1 MHRAVFEVKRRCLK
15 DIGAKFFPCLCLGE
29 DAMAKGARAIASLLS
44 VANFE
49 D

>member
-1 MHRAVFEVKRRCLK
+1 MQWAVFEVDRYCLK
-15 DIGAKFFPCLCLGE
+15 DIGSKFFPCLCFGE
-29 DAMAKGARAIASLLS
+29 DAMAQRPCAIATFLS

>member
-1 MHRAVFEVKRRCLK
+1 MHRAVFEMDRYCLK
-15 DIGAKFFPCLCLGE
+15 DISTKFFPCFRFGE
-29 DAMAKGARAIASLLS
+29 DAMAKRSRVIATLLS